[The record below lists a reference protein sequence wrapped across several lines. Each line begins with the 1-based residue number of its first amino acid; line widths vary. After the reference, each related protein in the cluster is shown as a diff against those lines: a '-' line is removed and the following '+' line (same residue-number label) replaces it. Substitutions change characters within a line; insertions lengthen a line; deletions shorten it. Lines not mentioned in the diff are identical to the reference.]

1 MTEAADI
8 VETLKARGFLAPDAT
23 PQFQSLPGGVSSDV
37 FRLDTAQGTVC
48 VKRALAQLRVA
59 ADWRAP
65 VERSH
70 CEVEW
75 LKTAR
80 AFVGDRVPQVLFED
94 QAASLFVMSFYDPA
108 THSVWKTDLA
118 EGRVD
123 AGFAGQVG
131 SLLAAVHAGAAG
143 SAEIA
148 GRFQTTPLFED
159 LRLQPFLRHCAEAH
173 ADLADR
179 LVGLADRTAATR
191 VTLVHGDVSPKN
203 ILHGPSGP
211 VLLDAECA
219 WYGDP
224 AFDLA
229 FCSAHLLL
237 KTVWKPPHARGYL
250 AAFAALHRAYLA
262 AVTWEDPTAL
272 EARAAELTAAV
283 VLARVDGKSPADY
296 LRTEDDRG
304 LVRAAARRL
313 VAATPPT
320 MTGLA
325 AAWRDHLGAR

>member
-1 MTEAADI
+1 MTDAADI
-8 VETLKARGFLAPDAT
+8 VETLKAGGFLPADAD
-23 PQFQSLPGGVSSDV
+23 PVLHPLAGGVSSDV
-37 FRLDTAQGTVC
+37 FRLDTAQGPVC
-48 VKRALAQLRVA
+48 VKRALAKLRVA

-70 CEVEW
+70 YEVEW
-75 LKTAR
+75 LKTTR
-80 AFVGDRVPQVLFED
+80 AFVGDAAPEVLFED
-94 QAASLFVMSFYDPA
+94 ADASLFVMSFFDPA
-108 THSVWKTDLA
+108 THSVWKADLA

-123 AGFAGQVG
+123 PGFAGKVG
-131 SLLAAVHAGAAG
+131 SLLAAIHAGAAG

-148 GRFQTTPLFED
+148 ARFPTTPLFED
-159 LRLQPFLRHCAEAH
+159 LRLDPFLRCSAQAH
-173 ADLADR
+173 PDLSDALLR
-179 LVGLADRTAATR
+179 LADRTAAMR

-237 KTVWKPPHARGYL
+237 KTVWKPLHAAAYL
-250 AAFAALHRAYLA
+250 AAFAALQRAYLGA
-262 AVTWEDPTAL
+262 ATWEDGAAL
-272 EARAAELTAAV
+272 EARAAELTSAV
-283 VLARVDGKSPADY
+283 LLARVDGKSPADY

-304 LVRAAARRL
+304 FVRRTARGL

-320 MTGLA
+320 MAQLA
-325 AAWRDHLGAR
+325 GVWRDALEAR